1 MGAGLNPQLARVV
14 RNVDIFKGFTP
25 EDIVKIFSHCQTMN
39 VQKDQMI
46 FQKGTVGN
54 QMFVVLGGSF
64 SLHDGSRQLATFR
77 AGDTFGE
84 MSLLLNEPRVGTV
97 KALELSQVCVLDQ
110 NLFEKLLTKRVAVQM
125 LLNITRVLAKR
136 LQNANNTIRE
146 LEGR

>member
-1 MGAGLNPQLARVV
+1 MGDGPSPQHARVI
-14 RNVDIFKGFTP
+14 RNVDIFKGFSQ
-25 EDIVKIFSHCQTMN
+25 EDIAKIFSRCQTMN
-39 VQKDQMI
+39 IQKDQML

-54 QMFVVLGGSF
+54 QMFLVLGGSF

-84 MSLLLNEPRVGTV
+84 MSLLLHEPRVGTV
-97 KALELSQVCVLDQ
+97 KALELSQVCVMDE

-125 LLNITRVLAKR
+125 LLNIARVLAKR